1 MKLPSINRYVWLSFL
16 ALLLMIW
23 SLFITPP
30 LVFDPVF
37 YWLRNLLISTSILL
51 SIFSVLKYPD
61 RVTKAYLIATV
72 LISFIHIGVYVA
84 GYFYIA

>member
-1 MKLPSINRYVWLSFL
+1 MRLPYINRYVWLSFL
-16 ALLLMIW
+16 ALLPMIW

-37 YWLRNLLISTSILL
+37 YWLRNFLIPASILL
-51 SIFSVLKYPD
+51 SVFSVVKYPD
-61 RVTKAYLIATV
+61 SVTKAYLIVTV
-72 LISFIHIGVYVA
+72 FLSLIHIGVYVA